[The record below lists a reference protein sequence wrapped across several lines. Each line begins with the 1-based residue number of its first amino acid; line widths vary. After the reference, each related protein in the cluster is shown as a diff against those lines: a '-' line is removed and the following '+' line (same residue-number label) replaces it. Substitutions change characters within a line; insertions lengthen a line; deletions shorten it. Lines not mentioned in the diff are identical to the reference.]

1 MDENDLDRI
10 ITNDED
16 PDGYHVFIGTKKMDE
31 TKNLTSRSRFLGS
44 FVLSY
49 SRLLLDDIINAAYG
63 EDIFNINIID
73 KQIYYGYTDSILVN
87 VDFAKKLKKAGFIG
101 INNGELT
108 DDLNKNFSE
117 DYIKKNENYE
127 FYKVID
133 YCAAAPKKYS
143 MMYITPEN
151 VIKTNKNQWY

>member
-1 MDENDLDRI
+1 M
-10 ITNDED
+10 
-16 PDGYHVFIGTKKMDE
+16 
-31 TKNLTSRSRFLGS
+31 
-44 FVLSY
+44 
-49 SRLLLDDIINAAYG
+49 
-63 EDIFNINIID
+63 
-73 KQIYYGYTDSILVN
+73 
-87 VDFAKKLKKAGFIG
+87 LKIKIAGFVG

-151 VIKTNKNQWY
+151 VIKTKTKINGINQKKLYI